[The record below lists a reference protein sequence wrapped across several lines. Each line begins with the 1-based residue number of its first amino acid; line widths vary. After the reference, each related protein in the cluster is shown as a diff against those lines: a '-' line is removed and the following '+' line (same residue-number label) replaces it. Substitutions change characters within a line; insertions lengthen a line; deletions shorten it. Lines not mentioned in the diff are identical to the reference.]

1 MHLIDEFQNQ
11 EMICSWIVVIY
22 FLLLQQLQNDTV
34 VDVVG
39 VGVDCQMS
47 VVLQLELKLWGRRR
61 RIVTVDWSSWKNWCM
76 MNEWMAVVVD

>member
-1 MHLIDEFQNQ
+1 
-11 EMICSWIVVIY
+11 VVIY

-61 RIVTVDWSSWKNWCM
+61 RIVTVDWPSWKNWCT